1 MAQLP
6 ALHKACL
13 EGSLEGVRAALA
25 QPDAPQV
32 LQTPDADGRTPLHWA
47 ASSDAK
53 HALIEALHAA
63 GPLDVNARDASLWT
77 PLMIASSAGAL
88 RVVQW
93 LLAQGADVHA
103 GNAKR
108 ITALHYACSKN
119 HVDIV
124 RELLEAGADVNA
136 IDGAQQR
143 PIHRAASAGH
153 SAVVQVRCTSRSTRL
168 TRRRRLSSSTS
179 AAPIGGARTPTASC
193 LSSSRASAVSSRSAS
208 ATCSCSRLGLSVS
221 SYENRRRRRPR
232 PAPPLDSPGGKRP
245 GRSWAFL

>member
-13 EGSLEGVRAALA
+13 DGSLEGVRAALA
-25 QPDAPQV
+25 QPDAQQM

-47 ASSDAK
+47 VSSDAK
-53 HALIEALHAA
+53 FALIEALQAA
-63 GPLDVNARDASLWT
+63 GPLDVHARDASLWT
-77 PLMIASSAGAL
+77 PLMMASSAGAL
-88 RVVQW
+88 RIVQW

-136 IDGAQQR
+136 VDGAQQR

-153 SAVVQVRCTSRSTRL
+153 SAVVHGLVPEQLEGVGGLEQKRVRDMLVQSFG
-168 TRRRRLSSSTS
+168 
-179 AAPIGGARTPTASC
+179 P
-193 LSSSRASAVSSRSAS
+193 
-208 ATCSCSRLGLSVS
+208 LGI
-221 SYENRRRRRPR
+221 
-232 PAPPLDSPGGKRP
+232 
-245 GRSWAFL
+245 

>member
-13 EGSLEGVRAALA
+13 DGSLEGVRAALA
-25 QPDAPQV
+25 QPDALQV

-153 SAVVQVRCTSRSTRL
+153 SAVVQVLLAPPPRNDGTPHPKTRVNPAD
-168 TRRRRLSSSTS
+168 RLGNTPLHLAVDS
-179 AAPIGGARTPTASC
+179 AHAQTAALLIDVGGADRWRQNADGLVPEQLEGVGGLEQKRVRDMLVQSFGP
-193 LSSSRASAVSSRSAS
+193 
-208 ATCSCSRLGLSVS
+208 LGI
-221 SYENRRRRRPR
+221 
-232 PAPPLDSPGGKRP
+232 
-245 GRSWAFL
+245 